1 MAAPARSIAGM
12 FGVDPAWEKFD
23 VVSVRPASGTV
34 WTAIHARGF
43 HGVEERAVSLSIA
56 LDQGVPTLIVGF
68 EYGLGCLFH
77 HLLLASSLDQRDRS

>member
-1 MAAPARSIAGM
+1 M
-12 FGVDPAWEKFD
+12 
-23 VVSVRPASGTV
+23 
-34 WTAIHARGF
+34 WTAIHAGGF

-77 HLLLASSLDQRDRS
+77 HLLLASSLINETDLATSPYRSLSDCCDRIRVIDSTPDNKFVK